1 MKNSSDMKLNR
12 ISYASGH
19 ILAAISQKRVQMKV
33 FRITMV
39 LAVVAWAAPAS
50 AQDDTITYG
59 TIEYGELPSGT
70 TYSVPLAP
78 GEIVMEVYAA
88 PTAVQS
94 PTVEQGIVYGTLPLG
109 ETVKTAPYTPEAEI
123 DRVTGLPRNTA
134 GWSGQTAGPA
144 GIGCFPQGVCKHLN
158 R

>member
-1 MKNSSDMKLNR
+1 MKAF
-12 ISYASGH
+12 ISA
-19 ILAAISQKRVQMKV
+19 IVLAAAAL
-33 FRITMV
+33 V
-39 LAVVAWAAPAS
+39 LPAS
-50 AQDDTITYG
+50 AQDTTYG

-78 GEIVMEVYAA
+78 GEMVIDVYAA
-88 PTAVQS
+88 PAAVQAPIAS
-94 PTVEQGIVYGTLPLG
+94 QGADQGIVYGTLPFGESVGDSIG
-109 ETVKTAPYTPEAEI
+109 ETLVTTPYTPEAEI

-134 GWSGQTAGPA
+134 GWSGQTAGPV